1 MTMRR
6 RAIALGRRGMVSPYG
21 APVRWGFRAVTAAQV
36 WAVTALDRARE
47 QGPSPEQRR
56 ATAER
61 VTMTAKTFE
70 RPDTA
75 RRLVRSTRRVFD
87 GRIVVAD
94 DSRTPMAPPG
104 PGVHVIGLP
113 FNVGVSVGRNAALDT
128 VDTEF
133 VLVTDDDIVF
143 TAAAGINRAMDYL
156 DETPEVDMVGFLR
169 VELPLWFAYDHG
181 ADALFAGHAPPLRRH
196 DEVING
202 LPVRYKLAQIYLAR
216 TEAVRRV
223 RWDEHIRMVDHRDFF
238 SRAAGQIVAVLDPES
253 RVYHVRTPFKA
264 GYTAHREDVAADLAY
279 LQRRWH
285 GPNRPSGPAEGPH
298 QSGDQGRAG
307 DDDEEVG
314 AQEQEDDS
322 GTERHE
328 AGVEHQPPALTDHG
342 LHRHQGGE
350 ERDGQ
355 QRRHP

>member
-36 WAVTALDRARE
+36 RAVTTLDRARE
-47 QGPSPEQRR
+47 QGPSPDQRR
-56 ATAER
+56 AAAER
-61 VTMTAKTFE
+61 VTMLAKTFE

-87 GRIVVAD
+87 GRIVLAD
-94 DSRTPMAPPG
+94 DSRTPMDPPG
-104 PGVHVIGLP
+104 PGVDVIALP
-113 FNVGVSVGRNAALDT
+113 FNVGVAVGRNAALDT

-143 TAAAGINRAMDYL
+143 TAAARIHQAMEYL
-156 DETPEVDMVGFLR
+156 DQTPEVDMVGFLL

-181 ADALFAGHAPPLRRH
+181 ADALFPGHDPPLRRH
-196 DEVING
+196 GEVING

-238 SRAAGQIVAVLDPES
+238 SRAAGRIVAVLDSES

-264 GYTAHREDVAADLAY
+264 RYTAYREDVGPDLAY
-279 LQRRWH
+279 LQRRWQ
-285 GPNRPSGPAEGPH
+285 GSNRPSGPADGT
-298 QSGDQGRAG
+298 QDARDQGGPG

-314 AQEQEDDS
+314 AQQQED
-322 GTERHE
+322 ERGPE
-328 AGVEHQPPALTDHG
+328 GGGAGVEDQPSAVADDR
-342 LHRHQGGE
+342 LHRDEGREQRDRE
-350 ERDGQ
+350 EG
-355 QRRHP
+355 RHP